1 MWTASPQGHGQ
12 IQHMFDSET
21 LWALS
26 CQRETPL
33 LMFKLYLVP
42 YLTPQC
48 HLTERILQGAV
59 IYLESSHAH
68 GGIVR
73 ELGDGRKNGGHG
85 RCGGGYLN
93 PAVEID
99 QAHLAEGLGQSYPN
113 MDHGVRYTGHRA
125 HLGLI
130 RLDKPRT
137 SCRLMWAASLPFIV
151 CYARSS
157 IPMLT

>member
-59 IYLESSHAH
+59 IYLKARTPTAASFASLATAERTEDTDD
-68 GGIVR
+68 V
-73 ELGDGRKNGGHG
+73 
-85 RCGGGYLN
+85 
-93 PAVEID
+93 
-99 QAHLAEGLGQSYPN
+99 AEG
-113 MDHGVRYTGHRA
+113 T
-125 HLGLI
+125 LI
-130 RLDKPRT
+130 LR
-137 SCRLMWAASLPFIV
+137 
-151 CYARSS
+151 
-157 IPMLT
+157 